1 MVSGRSIPDQDVEE
15 ISPRQ
20 RTLKNPIQSGTNPRI
35 SDPSLLAL
43 QSTSFAKYLLSLGP
57 ENAPK
62 AEKQFA
68 LAQLP
73 KAISQLVKIHKAS
86 KTRYEGNGMR
96 QFPMYSM
103 AELDK
108 SMKALEYNGSVI
120 RAPRNVASTVLKHA
134 PAITSF
140 MSQLLKP
147 MISSISSRPGNT
159 QYNRNI
165 LHTAL
170 PQILRHSNLGS
181 SSSLAS
187 ISHNINNDRYED
199 LLEKVHHNR
208 KALNFGTL
216 IPQNQEFPALGLYLN
231 QTVSSF
237 DKLLTNRLSDMFK
250 VSHGYVSTAVNK
262 LRHLLAANHN
272 TTHSDLGTT
281 ISMIQGLTDEMEKV
295 LRQGREA
302 EAILETIRTKA
313 KDLSDQDWWVLI
325 GPPASALIII
335 IFLYIGLVSLRS
347 SLLKSL
353 KARDRKTKTRTMTLA
368 NQVPAVQQP
377 LLGTSA
383 NSSYN
388 VVLEPMPS
396 YPSSPRAVA
405 LPRSS
410 GSLVPRL

>member
-1 MVSGRSIPDQDVEE
+1 M
-15 ISPRQ
+15 
-20 RTLKNPIQSGTNPRI
+20 
-35 SDPSLLAL
+35 
-43 QSTSFAKYLLSLGP
+43 
-57 ENAPK
+57 
-62 AEKQFA
+62 
-68 LAQLP
+68 
-73 KAISQLVKIHKAS
+73 
-86 KTRYEGNGMR
+86 
-96 QFPMYSM
+96 
-103 AELDK
+103 
-108 SMKALEYNGSVI
+108 
-120 RAPRNVASTVLKHA
+120 
-134 PAITSF
+134 
-140 MSQLLKP
+140 
-147 MISSISSRPGNT
+147 
-159 QYNRNI
+159 
-165 LHTAL
+165 
-170 PQILRHSNLGS
+170 
-181 SSSLAS
+181 
-187 ISHNINNDRYED
+187 
-199 LLEKVHHNR
+199 
-208 KALNFGTL
+208 
-216 IPQNQEFPALGLYLN
+216 YLN
-231 QTVSSF
+231 QTLSSF
-237 DKLLTNRLSDMFK
+237 DKLLTTRLSDMYK
-250 VSHGYVSTAVNK
+250 VSHGYLSTVVSK

-325 GPPASALIII
+325 GPPASAVIII
-335 IFLYIGLVSLRS
+335 IFLYIGLASLRS

-368 NQVPAVQQP
+368 NQIPAVQQP